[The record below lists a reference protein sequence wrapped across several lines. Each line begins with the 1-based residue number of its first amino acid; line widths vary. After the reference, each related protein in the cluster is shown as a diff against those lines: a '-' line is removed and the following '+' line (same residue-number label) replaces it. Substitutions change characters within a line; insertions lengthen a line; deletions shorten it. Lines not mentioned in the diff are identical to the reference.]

1 MEENQKEINIV
12 DTDKLPL
19 TVFSNDFIN
28 TMIINNKEWESITQ
42 FIYSNL
48 LTEKYSTLSKIVS
61 SSTNYPKTYI
71 QMIHFICINQ
81 KVQEIYEYLDTD
93 DGSELRDLLISSG
106 SVNLFFINRDNF
118 LGIKEEGDIEVLV
131 RENNNW
137 STNILGLSL
146 QIIKKKLYEEFIQ
159 KDLFDAYKFYIVVSN
174 LIIQN
179 KFILLKQYLEKKTM
193 KEFTN
198 GYENIIYDSLV
209 FLNSQSNK

>member
-106 SVNLFFINRDNF
+106 SVNLFFINRYNF
-118 LGIKEEGDIEVLV
+118 LGIK
-131 RENNNW
+131 
-137 STNILGLSL
+137 
-146 QIIKKKLYEEFIQ
+146 
-159 KDLFDAYKFYIVVSN
+159 
-174 LIIQN
+174 
-179 KFILLKQYLEKKTM
+179 
-193 KEFTN
+193 
-198 GYENIIYDSLV
+198 
-209 FLNSQSNK
+209 